1 MISHFQGYTALH
13 LAVIQGHESVIAS
26 LLDCGT
32 KISFLSSCLMQ
43 TTARKPR
50 HKYHVKS
57 PKYLCGNSQK
67 NVLISQEIF

>member
-32 KISFLSSCLMQ
+32 KISFLFSCLKQ
-43 TTARKPR
+43 TTALRLR
-50 HKYHVKS
+50 HNYHVKP
-57 PKYLCGNSQK
+57 PKHLSGNSPEH
-67 NVLISQEIF
+67 V